1 MKIFKKYFKQIV
13 VGVLACVTL
22 VQTCVTPVYA
32 DSNALRKTFIA
43 MKHEASL
50 TDLDKEAI
58 DTQTL
63 RIIALYL
70 SNYYLPFSTVL
81 DGEDVS
87 SDSEDDEDKDSGSSS
102 SKGNNTKDLMIKALK
117 DSGFEEK
124 TAKMLVGYTYQ
135 ASLST
140 AKPLVYHAT
149 KTEMLKYETDR
160 SFTPGIVTGMLSNGS
175 NVDYTA
181 DGNML
186 GYNPAPYADGE
197 EKDKVKSIKPA
208 KVLERLQTLP
218 DGTTLEGD
226 TYRLTYASFLSMLA
240 YGIEKDYAYYADGK
254 ESDSTVFSS
263 SKHVRAAY
271 GFTND
276 SLKYEDGIGGGFS
289 NVTRNQAESISS
301 DEDFFAVTAMGA
313 QLYVDWV
320 GNIIMD
326 TGVERVVVLPACVNP
341 YTFKIVGGND
351 GGRMNLVSSFGIQEI
366 LNGNVT
372 RLNSD
377 KGSFNEDYHES
388 RYQFFTVASKGTLF
402 NNLRWTT
409 FRGESDTKFDAVAGD
424 GWGKNN
430 IILKMYARGMGMADS
445 KYVSATEDSSYSGET
460 DTFVTFN
467 EQNQLKTEGSWDYPD
482 FPCLRKYAVDVPDG
496 VKAPDNVKMIKT
508 VDEGVMAF
516 TTVVG
521 YDDVNEFDGED
532 QDWEGH
538 VITGNL
544 IDGEG
549 NTKVSSDCKS
559 LFTTVGS
566 FKQVGTSTGEMMTS
580 LDATVSDRIYTTY
593 VYAYANYL
601 DGAADSGQTF
611 DANKHKI
618 DMVFNG
624 DIFPV
629 AQDNEID
636 WDAIAEDLGEDD
648 GLQQEIMSMV
658 YYILH
663 PAEGMHYFSVWAKN
677 KISAFLLGWHEDMVG
692 ATSSNTSTGMTRYIG
707 FTGYTTLPALEDMSW
722 TNWLLENYNSIIVYL
737 IIIIAVILCCY
748 VIVGSLTTQRALVGM
763 FMFALLAF
771 LPPVAIN
778 AAVGI
783 VNQACDAIYG
793 TKFTYWALVQHQS
806 YLQELYTA
814 TSGSADQYKQYVLSG
829 KYATPDDKEPSENAE
844 EQTDNN
850 FASVKL
856 KWMSPKKDNYMATF
870 IQETEEDV
878 GDIDS
883 AGQTF
888 LNNMLS
894 IGGTSYSGE
903 EYLNSPEALY
913 LYRDY
918 MNITTYSLKSYNLY
932 STYNG
937 GGVVSTS
944 DGDYKLQVGYQWNK
958 AGTNLKK
965 IKYSSGVPFNYM
977 VYVNYEANSQY
988 NSLYNKDYHELSSVQ
1003 AIRRGFMNNTLE
1015 KTTDINTSKVDYYSE
1030 GSYAVN
1036 YLLNFPKAYNDIYN
1050 GYTKLQTDLKN
1061 GSVSIDKNKLWG
1073 YGLPQSYFNFTQ
1085 SDLSASTADT
1095 TTSTS
1100 TGYSKDRLDY
1110 FYYSLYSESPYY
1122 FMTYNI
1128 LDQMKAYSSYTY
1140 SMSKT
1145 GDVSIGEDGNFKD
1158 MLLGDN
1164 LDYFF
1169 NYSEQSGDG
1178 YGEMRDFMNMHDLF
1192 YYVLPLMDTG
1202 NQLVDLFDDAYGMDL
1217 YDDIKVRFTKDG
1229 YVSVSKDGATTIIT
1243 DIVGPSNEYIDM
1255 GGKTG
1260 ETYREVSKDWSE
1272 EEVYKFWHNY
1282 NVTVIFNAYSTWVD
1296 TMYDCDYAK
1305 PTTINIGGT
1314 KKHVENPL
1322 DPTCYY
1328 YSVVT
1333 DERGNQSIVADGRPM
1348 VFSRSEMG
1356 FYGLQWNDL
1365 TRVEQKI
1372 ITVQENVYEKA
1383 IDLMN
1388 YYNFDDDVL
1397 VSSYAMLQLFEF
1409 NKEFSQNSVIGQ
1421 SYVMYPQSY
1430 ELKAFTYDAYLR
1442 LIIANT
1448 TGDDLQ
1454 AEEGRSLYERTMEN
1468 SSITFGILLII
1479 LDVICVYLIPAFKV
1493 FFLVALF
1500 FMSVMLIVAS
1510 AVKIELNILQV
1521 TWKSL
1526 IFPLLSFSAVSI
1538 GLAFLVSLFMSNG
1551 AKGVTGELTP
1561 TIQLGDPT
1569 MVIAVMIVVNAI
1581 ALYLYFKICKQAAK
1595 DFIKYTKAIMSNIG
1609 GTVVGA
1615 FKAVGAAAM
1624 AGGIV
1629 SALRNRGDGFGTG
1642 GGAGS
1647 HDPKQSGKD
1656 NMPRPHSTGDMQ
1668 SGGSGSGGADGVS
1681 DSKKDGGYSSE
1692 TAHGQTPYAGKPENE
1707 KFGGDSTNKY
1717 EKRAK
1722 EGREKREGRGESG
1735 GSSKGVSPEL
1745 SGNSKP
1751 SASEKAQT
1759 YAQRAKDQRAYA
1771 NSVGSE
1777 ANMGERVAGARS
1789 RVASKVNSAKSKA
1802 YATRARAGEQAT
1814 KMKQGV
1820 SDGVTNAKAKAKSG
1834 INNASTRVKNS
1845 KAVIAYNNTKSS
1857 VRQSVNSA
1865 KSSVRQSVN
1874 QNVSSYKSGVNKAN
1888 SRTQARVNSYKKPK
1902 NKSKKK

>member
-1 MKIFKKYFKQIV
+1 MKRLKKYFKHMI
-13 VGVLACVTL
+13 VGVLACITL
-22 VQTCVTPVYA
+22 VQTCLSPVYA
-32 DSNALRKTFIA
+32 DSNDLRKTYIA

-50 TDLDKEAI
+50 SSLDKESI

-70 SNYYLPFSTVL
+70 SNYYMPFSTVL
-81 DGEDVS
+81 DGTDVS
-87 SDSEDDEDKDSGSSS
+87 STDEDEDEEEGSSS
-102 SKGNNTKDLMIKALK
+102 SSSSKNENTKQLMIKALK
-117 DSGFEEK
+117 DAGFEEE
-124 TAKMLVGYTYQ
+124 TAKVLVGYTLQ
-135 ASLST
+135 ASLSS
-140 AKPLVYHAT
+140 AKPLTYHAT
-149 KTEMLKYETDR
+149 KTEMLKYAKSNAASDDTL
-160 SFTPGIVTGMLSNGS
+160 SLGIVSGMLMSGAN
-175 NVDYTA
+175 NVTS
-181 DGNML
+181 GGPNSRKTT
-186 GYNPAPYADGE
+186 YNPAPFVKKGTTKEDYMYVNDG
-197 EKDKVKSIKPA
+197 KI
-208 KVLERLQTLP
+208 LERLQTLP
-218 DGTTLEGD
+218 DGTTLSGD

-240 YGIEKDYAYYADGK
+240 YGIEKDFKYYSDGA
-254 ESDSTVFSS
+254 ESSDTVFSS

-271 GFTND
+271 GFVND
-276 SLKYEDGIGGGFS
+276 TLKYGDGIGGSFS
-289 NVTRNQAESISS
+289 NVTRNQVENLQS
-301 DEDFFAVTAMGA
+301 DEEYFDVTAMGA

-326 TGVERVVVLPACVNP
+326 TGVERVVILPACTNP
-341 YTFKIVGGND
+341 YTFKIVGGNN
-351 GGRMNLVSSFGIQEI
+351 GGRMNLISSFGIQEVI
-366 LNGNVT
+366 NGSVT
-372 RLNSD
+372 RVND
-377 KGSFNEDYHES
+377 EQGSFDEKYHES
-388 RYQFFTVASKGTLF
+388 RYQFFTSADTGTLF

-409 FRGESDTKFDAVAGD
+409 FRGESDTKFDAVAGN

-430 IILKMYARGMGMADS
+430 IILTMYARGMGLADEN
-445 KYVSATEDSSYSGET
+445 YVTETGDTSYSGAT
-460 DTFVTFN
+460 DTFKAFN
-467 EQNQLKTEGSWDYPD
+467 EGNDIKTEGSWDYPD
-482 FPCLRKYAVDVPDG
+482 FPCLKNYAVDVPDG
-496 VKAPDNVKMIKT
+496 VEAPDNVKMIKT
-508 VDEGVMAF
+508 VDEGVLAF
-516 TTVVG
+516 TTVVK

-532 QDWEGH
+532 KDWEGH
-538 VITGNL
+538 VLTPNIMEGT
-544 IDGEG
+544 G
-549 NTKVSSDCKS
+549 NTKTGGAKS
-559 LFTTVGS
+559 AFSTVGA
-566 FKQVGTSTGEMMTS
+566 FKNVGVSTGEMVTS
-580 LDATVSDRIYTTY
+580 LDASVSDCIYTTY
-593 VYAYANYL
+593 VYAYSNYL
-601 DGAADSGQTF
+601 DKAAESGQTF
-611 DANKHKI
+611 DKDKHKV

-624 DIFPV
+624 DVFPT
-629 AQDNEID
+629 AMDNDID
-636 WDAIAEDLGEDD
+636 WDAIAEDLGDDD
-648 GLQQEIMSMV
+648 GLQTEIMSMV

-692 ATSSNTSTGMTRYIG
+692 ATSSNTSTGMTKYIG

-722 TNWLLENYNSIIVYL
+722 TNWLLVNYNSIIVYL

-748 VIVGSLTTQRALVGM
+748 VIVGSLTAQRALLGM

-778 AAVGI
+778 AAVGV
-783 VNQACDAIYG
+783 VNQTCDAIYG

-806 YLQELYTA
+806 YLQDLYSA
-814 TSGSADQYKQYVLSG
+814 TSGSAEQYKQFVLTGEYAAPDG
-829 KYATPDDKEPSENAE
+829 KTPAETAE

-870 IQETEEDV
+870 VQETEEDV
-878 GDIDS
+878 GNAES

-888 LNNMLS
+888 LNNMLM
-894 IGGTSYSGE
+894 IGGKSYSGE
-903 EYLNSPEALY
+903 DYLNSPEALY

-932 STYNG
+932 SNYNG

-977 VYVNYEANSQY
+977 VYVNYEKDAKY
-988 NSLYNKDYHELSSVQ
+988 NSLYNKDYHDLSSVQ
-1003 AIRRGFMNNTLE
+1003 AIRRGFLNNTLE
-1015 KTTDINTSKVDYYSE
+1015 KTVDINTSRVDYYAE

-1036 YLLNFPKAYNDIYN
+1036 YLLNFPKAYNDIFN
-1050 GYTKLQTDLKN
+1050 GYTMLQEDLKN
-1061 GSVSIDKNKLWG
+1061 GSVSIDKSKLWG

-1085 SDLSASTADT
+1085 SDLSATTSDT

-1100 TGYSKDRLDY
+1100 TGYSKDLLDY

-1122 FMTYNI
+1122 YMTYNI
-1128 LDQMKAYSSYTY
+1128 LDQMKAFSGYTY
-1140 SMSKT
+1140 SMSKS
-1145 GDVSIGEDGNFKD
+1145 GSVSVGEDGNFKD
-1158 MLLGDN
+1158 MFLGDN

-1169 NYSEQSGDG
+1169 NYSENAGDG
-1178 YGEMRDFMNMHDLF
+1178 YGELKDFMNMHDLF
-1192 YYVLPLMDTG
+1192 YYVIPLMDTG
-1202 NQLVDLFDDAYGMDL
+1202 NQLVDLFDETYGMEL

-1229 YVSVSKDGATTIIT
+1229 YVAVGKNGETDIIT
-1243 DIVGPSNEYIDM
+1243 DIVGPSGEYIDM

-1260 ETYREVSKDWSE
+1260 QTYAEVSKDWTE

-1282 NVTVIFNAYSTWVD
+1282 NVTIIFNAYSTWVD
-1296 TMYDCDYAK
+1296 TMYDCNYAK
-1305 PTTINIGGT
+1305 PTIIKIGG
-1314 KKHVENPL
+1314 KEKRVENPL

-1333 DERGNQSIVADGRPM
+1333 DEHGNQSIVADGRPM

-1356 FYGLQWNDL
+1356 YYGLEWNDL
-1365 TRVEQKI
+1365 TKVEQKI
-1372 ITVQENVYEKA
+1372 INVQENVYEKA

-1409 NKEFSQNSVIGQ
+1409 NKEFSQNNVIGQ

-1454 AEEGRSLYERTMEN
+1454 AEQGQSLYERTMEN

-1500 FMSVMLIVAS
+1500 FMSIMLIVAS

-1521 TWKSL
+1521 VWKSL
-1526 IFPLLSFSAVSI
+1526 LFPLVSFSAVSI
-1538 GLAFLVSLFMSNG
+1538 GLAFIVSLFMSNG

-1569 MVIAVMIVVNAI
+1569 MVIAVMIVINAV

-1595 DFIKYTKAIMSNIG
+1595 DFMKYTKAILNNIG

-1615 FKAVGAAAM
+1615 LKTVGAVAM

-1629 SALRNRGDGFGTG
+1629 SALRNRGDGSG
-1642 GGAGS
+1642 GGSGS

-1656 NMPRPHSTGDMQ
+1656 NMPRPHATGDTA
-1668 SGGSGSGGADGVS
+1668 SGSGGGAGGSDGSGAGAKS
-1681 DSKKDGGYSSE
+1681 DSGYSAE
-1692 TAHGQTPYAGKPENE
+1692 KAHGQVAQASKPESE
-1707 KFGGDSTNKY
+1707 KPTGDSTNKY

-1722 EGREKREGRGESG
+1722 EGKNKREGGSVSG
-1735 GSSKGVSPEL
+1735 SVKPEI
-1745 SGNSKP
+1745 GDAKKP
-1751 SASEKAQT
+1751 TSSEKAKT
-1759 YAQRAKDQRAYA
+1759 YAQRARDQKAYSD
-1771 NSVGSE
+1771 SVGSD
-1777 ANMGERVAGARS
+1777 ANAGEKLAGVRS
-1789 RVASKVNSAKSKA
+1789 RVASKVNYAKSKGYEMHDKA
-1802 YATRARAGEQAT
+1802 GKTIDSAKKGATERINT
-1814 KMKQGV
+1814 
-1820 SDGVTNAKAKAKSG
+1820 AKSG
-1834 INNASTRVKNS
+1834 ASSAMKNASSRVKNS
-1845 KAVIAYNNTKSS
+1845 NAARQYNRVKE
-1857 VRQSVNSA
+1857 SA
-1865 KSSVRQSVN
+1865 KTN
-1874 QNVSSYKSGVNKAN
+1874 MKSYKSGVNKAN
-1888 SRTQARVNSYKKPK
+1888 RRTQSAINSYKKPK
-1902 NKSKKK
+1902 KGSRKSKK

>member
-1 MKIFKKYFKQIV
+1 MKIFKKYFKRIV

-22 VQTCVTPVYA
+22 AQTCVTPVYA
-32 DSNALRKTFIA
+32 ADSNKLRKTYIA

-50 TDLDKEAI
+50 TDLDEEAI

-87 SDSEDDEDKDSGSSS
+87 SDSGDEEDEDSGSSS
-102 SKGNNTKDLMIKALK
+102 SKENNTKDLMIKALK

-140 AKPLVYHAT
+140 AKPLVFHAT
-149 KTEMLKYETDR
+149 KTEMLKYSKTSPVLSRD
-160 SFTPGIVTGMLSNGS
+160 TGIVTGMMNMGLRDVTGDSSSGS
-175 NVDYTA
+175 TTITKNPYTNA
-181 DGNML
+181 GTTKA
-186 GYNPAPYADGE
+186 GYGYVKGE
-197 EKDKVKSIKPA
+197 KI
-208 KVLERLQTLP
+208 LERLQILP
-218 DGTTLEGD
+218 DGTTLDGD

-240 YGIEKDYAYYADGK
+240 NGIEKDYKYYADSK
-254 ESDSTVFSS
+254 ESDNTVFSS

-276 SLKYEDGIGGGFS
+276 TVKYADGIGGSFS
-289 NVTRNQAESISS
+289 NVTRNQAENISS

-326 TGVERVVVLPACVNP
+326 TGVERVVILPACVNP

-377 KGSFNEDYHES
+377 KGSFDEEYHES
-388 RYQFFTVASKGTLF
+388 RYQFFTSSASNTLF
-402 NNLRWTT
+402 NNDYWTT
-409 FRGESDTKFDAVAGD
+409 FRGETAKEFDEGGANT
-424 GWGKNN
+424 WGKNN
-430 IILKMYARGMGMADS
+430 IILKMFARGMGMANGSYKKATGDDS
-445 KYVSATEDSSYSGET
+445 YNGPT
-460 DTFVTFN
+460 DTLEVSLGDADSV
-467 EQNQLKTEGSWDYPD
+467 E
-482 FPCLRKYAVDVPDG
+482 FPTLSKYAVSVPDG
-496 VKAPDNVKMIKT
+496 VEAPDNVNMIKT
-508 VDEGVMAF
+508 VDEGVLAF

-566 FKQVGTSTGEMMTS
+566 FKQVGVSTGEMMTS

-611 DANKHKI
+611 DADKHKI

-636 WDAIAEDLGEDD
+636 WDAIAEDLGDDDD
-648 GLQQEIMSMV
+648 GLQSEIMSMV

-829 KYATPDDKEPSENAE
+829 KYATPGDKEPSENAE

-878 GDIDS
+878 GNVES

-903 EYLNSPEALY
+903 EYLDSPEALY

-918 MNITTYSLKSYNLY
+918 MNITTYSLKSYHLY
-932 STYNG
+932 SHYNG
-937 GGVVSTS
+937 GGVVNTA

-977 VYVNYEANSQY
+977 VYVNYEADSQY

-1015 KTTDINTSKVDYYSE
+1015 KTTDINTSRVDYYSE

-1061 GSVSIDKNKLWG
+1061 GSVSIDKSKLWG

-1085 SDLSASTADT
+1085 SDLSTSTADT

-1128 LDQMKAYSSYTY
+1128 LDQMKAFSNYTY

-1158 MLLGDN
+1158 MLLGNN

-1192 YYVLPLMDTG
+1192 YYVIPLMNTG
-1202 NQLVDLFDDAYGMDL
+1202 NQLVDSFDDAYGMDL

-1229 YVSVSKDGATTIIT
+1229 YVSVSKDGTTTVIT

-1255 GGKTG
+1255 GGKDG

-1282 NVTVIFNAYSTWVD
+1282 NVAVIFNAYSTWVD
-1296 TMYDCDYAK
+1296 TMYDCGYAK

-1314 KKHVENPL
+1314 KKHIENPL

-1356 FYGLQWNDL
+1356 YYGLQWNDL

-1581 ALYLYFKICKQAAK
+1581 ALYLYYKICKQAAK

-1624 AGGIV
+1624 AGSIV
-1629 SALRNRGDGFGTG
+1629 GALKNRGDGFGTG
-1642 GGAGS
+1642 GAGS
-1647 HDPKQSGKD
+1647 YDPKQSGKD
-1656 NMPRPHSTGDMQ
+1656 NIPRPHSTGDMQ
-1668 SGGSGSGGADGVS
+1668 SGGSGSGGSGGVS

-1707 KFGGDSTNKY
+1707 KSGGDSTNKY

-1722 EGREKREGRGESG
+1722 EGRDKREGKSGSSESG
-1735 GSSKGVSPEL
+1735 GTGKGVNPEL
-1745 SGNSKP
+1745 SSNSKP
-1751 SASEKAQT
+1751 SASDKAKT
-1759 YAQRAKDQRAYA
+1759 YAQRSRDQKAYA
-1771 NSVGSE
+1771 DSVGSE
-1777 ANMGERVAGARS
+1777 ANMGERVAGVRS

-1802 YATRARAGEQAT
+1802 YDTRARAGEQAT

-1820 SDGVTNAKAKAKSG
+1820 SDGVANAKAKAKSG
-1834 INNASTRVKNS
+1834 MNNASSRVKNS
-1845 KAVIAYNNTKSS
+1845 RAVSAYNN
-1857 VRQSVNSA
+1857 A
-1865 KSSVRQSVN
+1865 KSSVSQSVN
-1874 QNVSSYKSGVNKAN
+1874 RNVSSYKSGVNKAN
-1888 SRTQARVNSYKKPK
+1888 SRTQAKVNSYKKPK